1 MKKRYSKRIE
11 QILNAIEESE
21 SFVFECA
28 VKVENAL
35 EEIMKAT
42 KQQQGLFRST
52 FTKLTMSSAQRLSV
66 SKGFEDG
73 TPEDLSLIFTE
84 QKFHL
89 VSPLIHKRFEYIE
102 LEKVV
107 DTSEFP

>member
-1 MKKRYSKRIE
+1 M
-11 QILNAIEESE
+11 
-21 SFVFECA
+21 
-28 VKVENAL
+28 
-35 EEIMKAT
+35 
-42 KQQQGLFRST
+42 
-52 FTKLTMSSAQRLSV
+52 SV